1 MTAHAV
7 DSGNR
12 REEILALAA
21 KLFAET
27 GFDNTTMRQIG
38 ATAGMQ
44 AASLYHYFKTKDDIL
59 DAIVRDYLTELPGA
73 YRRIM
78 AETTE
83 PRDVL
88 PAFVELA
95 LRGALK
101 NRAVMTILIH
111 ERKSLAGRDRFDFVE
126 TTFQEIETLWLG
138 VLEAGIA
145 EGIIR
150 ADLNARVALR
160 MMLDLVGSV
169 AQWYRPNSRRYTLD
183 EVVKTEL
190 GFIFGGVMVGGEVRS

>member
-1 MTAHAV
+1 MTAYAA

-12 REEILALAA
+12 REDILAIAA
-21 KLFAET
+21 GLFAEN
-27 GFDNTTMRQIG
+27 GFDNTSMRQIG

-44 AASLYHYFKTKDDIL
+44 AASLYHYFRTKDDML

-78 AETTE
+78 AETAN

-95 LRGALK
+95 LRGAAR
-101 NRAVMTILIH
+101 NRAVMTILVH
-111 ERKSLAGRDRFDFVE
+111 ERKSLAGRDRFAFIEE
-126 TTFQEIETLWLG
+126 TFDEIEAIWLG
-138 VLEAGIA
+138 VVEAGIA
-145 EGIIR
+145 QGIIR

-190 GFIFGGVMVGGEVRS
+190 DFIFGGVMVGGR

>member
-1 MTAHAV
+1 MTVYAA

-12 REEILALAA
+12 RDDILAIAA

-44 AASLYHYFKTKDDIL
+44 AASLYHYFRTKDDL
-59 DAIVRDYLTELPGA
+59 FDAIVRDYLMELPGA

-78 AETTE
+78 AETKD

-95 LRGALK
+95 LRGAAK
-101 NRAVMTILIH
+101 NREVMTILVH
-111 ERKSLAGRDRFDFVE
+111 ERKSLAGRGRFAFIE
-126 TTFQEIETLWLG
+126 ATFQEIETIWLG

-145 EGIIR
+145 SGIIR
-150 ADLNARVALR
+150 ADLNPRVALR
-160 MMLDLVGSV
+160 MMLDLVGSF
-169 AQWYRPNSRRYTLD
+169 AGWYRPNSRRYTLD
-183 EVVKTEL
+183 EAVKTEL
-190 GFIFGGVMVGGEVRS
+190 GFIFGGVMVDGR